1 MPTAPNAALNAVLT
15 HFHSSIV
22 PLWQGPG
29 WNADLALPY
38 EALDADHQPLPPQRY
53 RAMACARQLYLFAS
67 LIGEPG
73 AEFAEERAAA
83 LFRSLQR
90 HFHDAE
96 HGGWFYSVDS
106 AGKPLDKRKD
116 LYTHAFIIFACAHY
130 WAKVREPL
138 VESVLNA
145 ALEVVAHR
153 FASGDGLFEAVLERN
168 WSSLNSG
175 PLQNPLMHLAEGF
188 LATLAVRDDADV
200 QAALQALATAMQQRF
215 IDRQHGVMMEKPLGA
230 VDNWFEPGH
239 QFEWFYLLESSD
251 VLRGTPLHASL
262 TRAFAYAELKGVD
275 NISGAV
281 SGMLALNGT
290 VRDGTQR
297 IWAQAEY
304 LRALTLRPNSEAVL
318 QRQLRALQ
326 QRFLHEK
333 GWNECLN
340 DQGLVSRRDMPSTT
354 PYHLATCYQGLVQHL
369 G

>member
-1 MPTAPNAALNAVLT
+1 MPSASQHSLNTVLT
-15 HFHSSIV
+15 HFHDLIV
-22 PLWQGPG
+22 PLWQNPG
-29 WNADLALPY
+29 WNAELALPY
-38 EALDADHQPLPPQRY
+38 EALDADHRPLPPQRY

-67 LIGEPG
+67 LIGQPG
-73 AEFAEERAAA
+73 TPFAEERAAA

-96 HGGWFYSVDS
+96 HGGWFYSIDP

-145 ALEVVAHR
+145 ALDVVAKR
-153 FASGDGLFEAVLERN
+153 FATGDGLYEAVVERN

-188 LATLAVRDDADV
+188 LATLAVREDAVTRD
-200 QAALQALATAMQQRF
+200 ALLDLTTALQKRF
-215 IDRQHGVMMEKPLGA
+215 IDRQTGVMMEKPLGA

-239 QFEWFYLLESSD
+239 QFEWFFLLESSQ

-275 NISGAV
+275 NESGAV
-281 SGMLALNGT
+281 SGMLALDGS

-304 LRALTLRPNSEAVL
+304 LRALTLRPGSEAVL
-318 QRQLRALQ
+318 QRQLLALQ
-326 QRFLHEK
+326 QHFLHDK
-333 GWNECLN
+333 GWHECL
-340 DQGLVSRRDMPSTT
+340 DAKGTISRRDMPSTT